1 MEEDDDVFV
10 SSVTTEEFEPDPE
23 VPGTEQH
30 VLYERGASSAGL
42 SRVVT
47 AGPPIQWT
55 LPTREFIH
63 VVEGAARIEI
73 KNGPTLE
80 LSAGDIASIP
90 GGVETTWHVTVPFK
104 EFWVLG

>member
-1 MEEDDDVFV
+1 MKEDGGAFV

-30 VLYERGASSAGL
+30 VLYDRGGLSAGL

-47 AGPPIQWT
+47 AGAPIRWT
-55 LPTREFIH
+55 LPAREFIH

-73 KNGPTLE
+73 KNGPTLD
-80 LSAGDIASIP
+80 LRAGDIASIP
-90 GGVETTWHVTVPFK
+90 GGVETTWHLTVPFK
-104 EFWVLG
+104 EFSVLG